1 MFIKDIYIELELI
14 FVYVKYKNILFFR
27 KKEKEKKL

>member
-27 KKEKEKKL
+27 KKREMKL